1 MNDGIKDTLRSIPY
15 LPASLRA
22 VRRLFGKTS
31 QEEYR
36 QAYFPETTYP
46 DDVFVASYPK
56 SGNTWVRLLLT
67 EVLAA
72 PEEQGDGWERH
83 HRVVPDLY
91 RHREWADNAS
101 RPRYM
106 KTHEAWFDRYPRCLY
121 IVRDGRDT
129 MVSYYHYLQGFRD
142 DLGSFSHFLRH
153 EANWPTYW
161 HVHAERAITAA
172 AERPDDF
179 LIVRFEDLKTDD
191 FAELRRMVSFCGID
205 AEENDI
211 VRATEQCR
219 FDRLKKKEQRHG
231 HPDKA
236 DEAGSFFRSG
246 STRQWADYFS
256 DEDLDWFLERSRTA
270 MEHFNYL

>member
-15 LPASLRA
+15 LSESVQA
-22 VRRLFGKTS
+22 VRRLFGQTP
-31 QEEYR
+31 QQEYR
-36 QAYFPETTYP
+36 HMYFPETTYP
-46 DDVFVASYPK
+46 DDVFVTSYPK

-67 EVLAA
+67 EVLADA
-72 PEEQGDGWERH
+72 DEQGSGWERH

-91 RHREWADNAS
+91 RNREWADATS

-106 KTHEAWFDRYPRCLY
+106 KTHEAWFDLYPQCLY

-142 DLGSFSHFLRH
+142 NIDSFSRFLRNQ
-153 EANWPTYW
+153 AKWPTDW
-161 HVHAERAITAA
+161 HVHVERAIAAA

-191 FAELRRMVSFCGID
+191 VAELRRMVSFCNID
-205 AEENDI
+205 ADEHDI
-211 VRATEQCR
+211 IRAAEQCR
-219 FDRLKKKEQRHG
+219 FDRLKNKEKQYG

-236 DEAGSFFRSG
+236 EEAGSFFRSG
-246 STRQWADYFS
+246 STRQWDDYFS
-256 DEDLDWFLERSRTA
+256 DADLNWFLHRSRDA
-270 MEHFNYL
+270 MEHLDYL